1 MNRDIKPANVL
12 VKNGTFKLSD
22 FGFTYRFENYEILK
36 DDYLIGSPLYMP
48 IESLADRFYSTKSD
62 SFALGVLIYYLVSR
76 RFPWKG
82 KNKE

>member
-1 MNRDIKPANVL
+1 
-12 VKNGTFKLSD
+12 
-22 FGFTYRFENYEILK
+22 
-36 DDYLIGSPLYMP
+36 MP

-62 SFALGVLIYYLVSR
+62 SFALGVLIYYLVTR